1 MKPRIKD
8 LRKKQGMT
16 QQDLA
21 AAIGKARSTIA
32 GYEKGASG
40 MPQSILWKIAKC
52 LHARVDDLY
61 EIDEETT
68 STNGHGATHA

>member
-21 AAIGKARSTIA
+21 TAIGKARSTIA

-61 EIDEETT
+61 EMDDATT
-68 STNGHGATHA
+68 TTNGHEATHV